1 VLFALMR
8 FIKNPSAA
16 SAERLQNVIFL
27 DGDRVRA
34 QMGERMNALRDYQIE
49 RARQPSVNK
58 ANRVLVRTLGTKA
71 IPDEEL
77 RSISVPVAMIWG
89 RHDRVMKFKL
99 AERASHSSDGRSI
112 QSTTRV
118 TSRWRSS
125 RQHSERR
132 CGRSSS
138 SEPRYRSAT
147 LRPEPRRF

>member
-1 VLFALMR
+1 MR

-99 AERASHSSDGRSI
+99 AERASHRFGWPLYPIDDAGHI
-112 QSTTRV
+112 PMAEQPAAF
-118 TSRWRSS
+118 
-125 RQHSERR
+125 
-132 CGRSSS
+132 G
-138 SEPRYRSAT
+138 AA
-147 LRPEPRRF
+147 LRAILEQ